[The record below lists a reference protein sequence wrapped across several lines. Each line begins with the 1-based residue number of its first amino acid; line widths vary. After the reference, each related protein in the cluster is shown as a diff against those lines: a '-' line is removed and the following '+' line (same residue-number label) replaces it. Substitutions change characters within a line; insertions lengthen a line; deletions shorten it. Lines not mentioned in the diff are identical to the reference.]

1 MINIT
6 IAPQTLIMPMASLI
20 RKSALTSYL
29 TLTFIE
35 MTCEGVGTA
44 SPGVLGWI
52 DSPSIRF

>member
-44 SPGVLGWI
+44 SPGVLG
-52 DSPSIRF
+52 

>member
-1 MINIT
+1 
-6 IAPQTLIMPMASLI
+6 MASLI

-44 SPGVLGWI
+44 SPGVLG
-52 DSPSIRF
+52 